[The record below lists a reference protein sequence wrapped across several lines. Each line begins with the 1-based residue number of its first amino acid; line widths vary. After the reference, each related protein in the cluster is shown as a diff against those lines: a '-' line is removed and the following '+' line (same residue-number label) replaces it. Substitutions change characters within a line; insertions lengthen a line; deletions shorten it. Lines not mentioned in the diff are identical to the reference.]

1 MAPIMNSLPVTS
13 ESNLSPPA
21 KKMCLQKNVATM
33 KHYGWFAKQLVS
45 SAEIK
50 ICVEEKVVEEQAS
63 NQHPDISGSKSSLGD
78 KQELQQDKK
87 VVKPRPSF
95 KSVLK
100 DVSTQLQIKRRNNSS
115 SAEIKICVDENVVEE
130 QASNQRPDISDSKS
144 SLGEK
149 QELQQDEQVVKPIP
163 PFKSVN
169 VEDVS
174 GSKSSPGDKQK
185 LQQDEKVVK
194 PIPSFKSVNVEDVSG
209 SKASPGDKQKLQQD
223 EKFVKPI
230 PSFKSVN
237 VEDVSTQHR
246 NRHRENSSKHK
257 RHTSAGTGEKPF
269 VCNICGDG
277 FTQQPNLDQHQRG
290 HSARGFPC
298 PICDKVFRKTD
309 DRLIHVLTQECT
321 RGYRHLKQI
330 DNTWHCLKCDTKNF
344 VNRERAE
351 RHARGHELGKGMS
364 CPVCSQDFK
373 GDKAKD
379 LFRHVKKQ
387 HREFIHDLLL

>member
-194 PIPSFKSVNVEDVSG
+194 PIPSFKSVNVEDVS
-209 SKASPGDKQKLQQD
+209 
-223 EKFVKPI
+223 
-230 PSFKSVN
+230 
-237 VEDVSTQHR
+237 TQHR

>member
-1 MAPIMNSLPVTS
+1 MLYISRSGPKHIIPQSTTALFTMAPIMNSLPVTS

-194 PIPSFKSVNVEDVSG
+194 PIPSFKSVNVEDVS
-209 SKASPGDKQKLQQD
+209 
-223 EKFVKPI
+223 
-230 PSFKSVN
+230 
-237 VEDVSTQHR
+237 TQHR